1 MPTPHHGEGEAQ
13 QRVLRGFRIAVGLS
27 LMVLVIESI
36 GAFFSRSLSLTVD
49 AVHNVPDVAA
59 FAISYAAL
67 ASTRDGSSDRFTF
80 GTHRLEV
87 FAGIVN
93 GAIVLGAGLVFGYE
107 AVDSLVRATT
117 FAGPVDAAWLLLA
130 AVPTLGLRAVNLR
143 VLAPGSVRS
152 SDLNL
157 RSVAVHLASDIAI
170 TGALLVAGG
179 LLLVRP
185 DLAWVDPLAALV
197 IAGVLVREA
206 VPLLREGAD
215 VLTERTPR
223 GISIDAISKSTL
235 AVPGVAEVHDIHVW
249 SVCSSL
255 VCMTAHVTV
264 RDMSLQESIDVVES
278 LRARMEREF
287 GILHAT
293 FQVEC
298 PPAA

>member
-13 QRVLRGFRIAVGLS
+13 QRVLHGFRIAVGLS
-27 LMVLVIESI
+27 LLVLAIESV
-36 GAFFSRSLSLTVD
+36 GAFFSHSLSLTVD
-49 AVHNVPDVAA
+49 AVHNLPDVAA

-67 ASTRDGSSDRFTF
+67 ASTREGSSDRFTF

-87 FAGIVN
+87 FAGIIN

-107 AVDSLVRATT
+107 ALDSLVRATS

-130 AVPTLGLRAVNLR
+130 AVPTLVLRAVNLR
-143 VLAPGSVRS
+143 VLAPRSLRS

-157 RSVAVHLASDIAI
+157 RSVVVHLASDIAI
-170 TGALLVAGG
+170 TGALLVAGA
-179 LLLVRP
+179 LLLIRP

-206 VPLLREGAD
+206 MPLLREGVD

-255 VCMTAHVTV
+255 VCMTAHVAV
-264 RDMSLQESIDVVES
+264 REMSLKESIDVVES

-298 PPAA
+298 PPTD